1 MKYFVNIHYEGGW
14 PFEIEAENEEQAEE
28 IAEELFDEL
37 SSEELIGNL
46 AGIFIDDCEII
57 KK

>member
-1 MKYFVNIHYEGGW
+1 MLFRSEGGW

-28 IAEELFDEL
+28 IAVELFNEL

-46 AGIFIDDCEII
+46 ADIFIDDCEII